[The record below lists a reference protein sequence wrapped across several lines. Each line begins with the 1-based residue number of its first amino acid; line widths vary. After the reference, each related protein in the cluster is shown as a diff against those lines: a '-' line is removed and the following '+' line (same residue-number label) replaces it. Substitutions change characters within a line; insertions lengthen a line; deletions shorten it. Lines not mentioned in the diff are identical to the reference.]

1 MTHARPHRLRPP
13 ISQRD
18 HAIGSPDANI
28 TLVEYGSYACRHC
41 HAAHDVIANLQRRF
55 GDEMRYVFRHRPLR
69 DSIVAESAAVLAE
82 YAFETTGEFWPIH
95 AALMT
100 RGPAFTSDDLEQIAS
115 EFGIP
120 PLQERSAVAQEAAVQ
135 RVQEDTDSAVHSG
148 AAVTPTFFINGRR
161 YEGPWDETSMA
172 EALERTM
179 GHRIQTA
186 TLDFVRWGPSA
197 GLLLLLMSVAAVVL
211 ANSRIGPWFVSWWT
225 TSLGLTSGGK
235 TFSLLLTQW
244 VNDGLLSL
252 FFLVVG
258 LEIKREFT
266 IGRLSTLRA
275 GALPVI
281 AAFGGIVLPAC
292 LYLLTIREG
301 PPLAGWGIPI
311 GTDTA
316 FAVAIMVMLG
326 TRVPVELR
334 VFFTAAVII
343 DDVVAIGVIAL
354 FYSEAIDP
362 SYLTASFAIT
372 SLLVGLNYWGIY
384 APLPYGLL
392 GVALW
397 ICLHESGIHATLSG
411 VLLAMVTP
419 TRPPANVHALLGQAE
434 AVIQSWTG
442 QVGKSSG
449 HHGPPEP
456 VMRALDAIHD
466 RMESPASKLLRS
478 VEPWSSYVVLPLF
491 ALANAGVVWSADL
504 LEGHGRLLLA
514 IIGALVIGKPV
525 GITLAAWLAVR
536 SRMAVK
542 PEAYSWAQLAGAG
555 ALGGIGFTMSLFIAG
570 EAFSDPDLFT
580 VAKIGIFGASL
591 IAGTAGT
598 LILVW
603 ANSRG

>member
-1 MTHARPHRLRPP
+1 MTHARPHRLRPS

-41 HAAHDVIANLQRRF
+41 HAAHDVITNLQRRF
-55 GDEMRYVFRHRPLR
+55 GDEMRYVFRHRPLQ

-82 YAFETTGEFWPIH
+82 YAFETTGTFWPIH

-120 PLQERSAVAQEAAVQ
+120 PIQERSSVAQQAAVQ
-135 RVQEDTDSAVHSG
+135 RVEEDTDSAVHSG
-148 AAVTPTFFINGRR
+148 AVVTPTFFINGRR

-172 EALERTM
+172 EALERTL

-197 GLLLLLMSVAAVVL
+197 GLLLLVMSVAAVAL
-211 ANSRIGPWFVSWWT
+211 ANSRIGPWFGSWWA
-225 TSLGLTSGGK
+225 TSLGFTFGGK
-235 TFSLLLTQW
+235 TFSLPLTQW

-292 LYLLTIREG
+292 IYLLTIREG
-301 PPLAGWGIPI
+301 PLLAGWGIPI

-362 SYLTASFAIT
+362 SYLTAAFAIT
-372 SLLVGLNYWGIY
+372 SLLVGFNYWGIY

-392 GVALW
+392 GIALW

-419 TRPPANVHALLGQAE
+419 TRPPANMHALLGQAE
-434 AVIQSWTG
+434 AVIQSWTA
-442 QVGKSSG
+442 QVGKGSR

-570 EAFSDPDLFT
+570 EAFSDPDLFA

-598 LILVW
+598 LILMW
-603 ANSRG
+603 ANNRG